1 MLKTRIGYLCAL
13 KLDMQSGAVLH
24 ETGQHFRLLLEEA
37 RETERNIHVTKGVA
51 NTDEI
56 NENNAL
62 EMMKLYIRGEEI
74 KRESEILE
82 NPSMRNRVVKMRCV
96 VVQTVTE
103 TNTLTVSM
111 LRVAWSCRR

>member
-1 MLKTRIGYLCAL
+1 
-13 KLDMQSGAVLH
+13 MQSGAVLD

-37 RETERNIHVTKGVA
+37 RESERNIHVAKGEA

-62 EMMKLYIRGEEI
+62 EMTELHIRREEI

-82 NPSMRNRVVKMRCV
+82 NPSMR
-96 VVQTVTE
+96 
-103 TNTLTVSM
+103 
-111 LRVAWSCRR
+111 